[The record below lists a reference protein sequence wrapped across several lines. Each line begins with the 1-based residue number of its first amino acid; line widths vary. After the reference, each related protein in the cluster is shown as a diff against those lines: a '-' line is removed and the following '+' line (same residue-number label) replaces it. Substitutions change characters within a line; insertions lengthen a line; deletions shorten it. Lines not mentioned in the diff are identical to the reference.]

1 MMLEIILE
9 PKFKGKVLTGRVKAH
24 CGVLTWSFCTA
35 EGGVAI
41 VEAFVRERVWGWQE
55 TRPLCRQIETTFH
68 KDAAKLSA
76 WLNMFEST
84 SCDVTVQPVHL
95 VDQAGASLSISGS
108 PLHDGV
114 VATIGTAVCMLDR
127 YLVRGVVRNGDC
139 ISAAQQMLQAGMSD
153 VISEKAFRALTD
165 GVPLSG
171 FKEYD
176 YRQMVD
182 QL

>member
-1 MMLEIILE
+1 MLEVILE
-9 PKFKGKVLTGRVKAH
+9 PKLKDKLLTARIRAH

-35 EGGVAI
+35 EGGMAI
-41 VEAFVRERVWGWQE
+41 VEAFVRERIWGWQE
-55 TRPLCRQIETTFH
+55 TRPLCRQIEATFH
-68 KDAAKLSA
+68 KDTGKLAAR
-76 WLNMFEST
+76 LNMFESV
-84 SCDVTVQPVHL
+84 SCDVAVQPIHL
-95 VDQAGASLSISGS
+95 VDQAGASLAINGS

-139 ISAAQQMLQAGMSD
+139 IFAVQQMLQAGMTD
-153 VISEKAFRALTD
+153 VISESAFRALTGG

-171 FKEYD
+171 FNEYN
-176 YRQMVD
+176 YRQTVG